1 MWKSRPVE
9 SLRVPYTRLR
19 STMQFYGEMFFGEK
33 KVVLG
38 IKRFNNTIQC
48 LLCDQK
54 TFGAGVLKVQSFLL
68 TIVDIERISYLKPA
82 V

>member
-19 STMQFYGEMFFGEK
+19 STMQLYSEK

-48 LLCDQK
+48 LLYDQK
-54 TFGAGVLKVQSFLL
+54 TFGAGVLKVHFFLL
-68 TIVDIERISYLKPA
+68 TIVDIERMSYLKPA